1 LDEEFLEGV
10 EEVTLVYP
18 VTEHFV
24 PWSRDLG
31 EEFVG
36 EGADVGV
43 SVGGEGVDFV
53 Y

>member
-1 LDEEFLEGV
+1 MIDPCF
-10 EEVTLVYP
+10 
-18 VTEHFV
+18 EHFV
-24 PWSRDLG
+24 PWFGYLE

-53 Y
+53 D